1 MRWEVSCSPTTSV
14 RQPRIDKRLACA
26 GRAAIYDEDSPRY
39 YQGGKPTETVVL
51 HSPDGAGESWEVV
64 ENFPAGMAPPD
75 SFDDDPKLCKPTR

>member
-1 MRWEVSCSPTTSV
+1 MHCLSGILR
-14 RQPRIDKRLACA
+14 A

-51 HSPDGAGESWEVV
+51 HSPDGAGESWEIV